1 MIPET
6 PEAGLV
12 LAIGSAGMDIV
23 GRPRHELERG
33 TSNPGSVRVSEGGV
47 ARNVAENLARLGHPV
62 ALVSAVGDD
71 RSGRRILDQAREA
84 GINVDHVLVVP
95 DQPTSYYLALL
106 DNEGNLHLGLDDMR
120 VLEALTPEFIRSQ
133 EGLFAQAQ
141 AVFVDANLN
150 PKSLEA
156 VFRLA
161 RRNKLPV
168 AADPTSTSL
177 AARLA
182 PHLSDLWL
190 VTPNEAEANV
200 LCPQHVEH
208 ADTHGVVEA
217 ARHLVASGVRHAII
231 TMAEFGLGY
240 ATAASSGHVPA
251 LKTEIQDP
259 TGAGDAL
266 TAAVMFALLQDI
278 PIDEA
283 VRLGLA
289 AASLTLRSPGTV
301 AEDLS
306 LELLYDQL
314 M

>member
-6 PEAGLV
+6 HEAGLV
-12 LAIGSAGMDIV
+12 LAIGSAGIDIV
-23 GRPRHELERG
+23 GRARQQLERG
-33 TSNPGSVRVSEGGV
+33 TSNPGLVRVSEGGV

-62 ALVSAVGDD
+62 ALLSAVGDD
-71 RSGRRILDQAREA
+71 RSGRRVLDQAREA
-84 GINVDHVLVVP
+84 GIDVQHVLVVP
-95 DQPTSYYLALL
+95 DQPTSSYLALL
-106 DNEGNLHLGLDDMR
+106 DSTGNLHLGLDDMR
-120 VLEALTPEFIRSQ
+120 VIEALTPEYIRSQ
-133 EGLFAQAQ
+133 QDLFACAQ
-141 AVFVDANLN
+141 AIFVDANLSA
-150 PKSLEA
+150 KTLAA

-161 RRNKLPV
+161 RRHKIPV

-177 AARLA
+177 AARLG
-182 PHLSDLWL
+182 PHLADLWL
-190 VTPNEAEANV
+190 VTPNEAEANI

-208 ADTHGVVEA
+208 ADPHGAIEA
-217 ARHLVASGVRHAII
+217 ARHLVASGVRYAII

-251 LKTEIQDP
+251 LNTEIHDP

-266 TAAVMFALLQDI
+266 TAAVMFALLQEI

-289 AASLTLRSPGTV
+289 AASLTLRSAGTV
-301 AEDLS
+301 AENLS

-314 M
+314 T